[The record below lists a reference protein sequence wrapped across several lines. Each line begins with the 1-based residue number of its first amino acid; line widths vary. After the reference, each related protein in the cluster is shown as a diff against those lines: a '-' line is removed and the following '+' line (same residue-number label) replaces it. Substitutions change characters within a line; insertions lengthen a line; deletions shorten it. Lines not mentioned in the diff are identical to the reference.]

1 MNTPLELRRTA
12 RGQPVL
18 VLFGAVLAA
27 DSLSAPSVVAL
38 KRLRVGTHVLFQKQK
53 FRIKASLAFGT
64 HRPEGGISLELV
76 R

>member
-38 KRLRVGTHVLFQKQK
+38 SPIRARTHFLHAGRKY
-53 FRIKASLAFGT
+53 RITRSLVFGT

-76 R
+76 K